1 MSGSMG
7 QEQAAGIARELL
19 SRKGYLIEGDAAR
32 DGHTIVATKD
42 GERVLAV
49 VVGGGT
55 LTAERARA
63 LAGEHGGGQA
73 PGATGSTS
81 SGSSA
86 SAMRCV
92 PCTSSGWTGGRGMY
106 FITNVAP
113 YWALAIVGV
122 VAACRRVRRDG

>member
-63 LAGEHGGGQA
+63 LAGEHGGT
-73 PGATGSTS
+73 GAGCD
-81 SGSSA
+81 
-86 SAMRCV
+86 RV
-92 PCTSSGWTGGRGMY
+92 DLIR
-106 FITNVAP
+106 V
-113 YWALAIVGV
+113 VGV
-122 VAACRRVRRDG
+122 GDAVRALHLVGVDRG